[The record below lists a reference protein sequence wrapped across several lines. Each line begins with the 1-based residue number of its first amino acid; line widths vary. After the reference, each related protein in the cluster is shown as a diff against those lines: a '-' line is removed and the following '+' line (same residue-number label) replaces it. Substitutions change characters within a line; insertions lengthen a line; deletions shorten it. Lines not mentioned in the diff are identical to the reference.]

1 MAVDSQNFI
10 NFEIIFRKNNVLK
23 FRSSQIIFYF
33 DISRNLLI
41 ELITF
46 ENFKKRFFTSLTSE
60 KLLTQ

>member
-46 ENFKKRFFTSLTSE
+46 ENFKKSF
-60 KLLTQ
+60 LLHLRLKSS